1 MAVHPQASR
10 ADRRLCDKHMRTDSF
25 HGAGSGYQ
33 AHGMVANTD
42 QTRVRSVVIVEDDED
57 IAESIRYNLERESYR
72 IRIAASGEDDLN
84 LILDRPPNLILLDL
98 NLPGMNG
105 FEICRRVRAE
115 SATAKVPILM
125 LTARADE
132 TDKVLGLNM
141 GADDYITKPFSMRE
155 LVARV
160 NAALRR
166 SEGVEI
172 DRPAFDNGLLRIEPS
187 TFRVSYQ
194 GRDVR
199 MTRKEFALLS
209 ELARNQ
215 GRVLTRETLLDRVWG
230 MNYFGDSR
238 TLDVHIRRLR
248 QKLGD
253 ASLIETVTGIG
264 YRLCDTSPQGGA

>member
-1 MAVHPQASR
+1 MVRAVDEIR
-10 ADRRLCDKHMRTDSF
+10 A
-25 HGAGSGYQ
+25 
-33 AHGMVANTD
+33 
-42 QTRVRSVVIVEDDED
+42 RSIIIVEDDED
-57 IAESIRYNLERESYR
+57 IADSIRYNLDREGFR
-72 IRIAASGEDDLN
+72 VRLAVTGEEALS
-84 LILDRPPNLILLDL
+84 LIMNGPPDLILLDL

-105 FEICRRVRAE
+105 FEICRRLRAE
-115 SATAKVPILM
+115 AATGRIPIVM

-166 SEGVEI
+166 SGDRDV
-172 DRPAFDNGLLRIEPS
+172 DRPVFDNGTLRIDPS

-194 GRDVR
+194 ARDVR

-248 QKLGD
+248 QKLGNS
-253 ASLIETVTGIG
+253 ALIETVTGIG
-264 YRLCDTSPQGGA
+264 YRLCDAE

>member
-1 MAVHPQASR
+1 MATR
-10 ADRRLCDKHMRTDSF
+10 IEE
-25 HGAGSGYQ
+25 
-33 AHGMVANTD
+33 
-42 QTRVRSVVIVEDDED
+42 TRVRNIIIVEDDED
-57 IAESIRYNLERESYR
+57 IADSIRYNLDREGFR
-72 IRIAASGEDDLN
+72 VRVAVTGEDALS
-84 LILDRPPNLILLDL
+84 LILNGPPSLILLDL

-105 FEICRRVRAE
+105 FEICRRLRAE
-115 SATAKVPILM
+115 PSTATIPILM

-166 SEGVEI
+166 SEGSHV
-172 DRPAFDNGLLRIEPS
+172 DRPVFDDGSLRIDPS
-187 TFRVSYQ
+187 TFRVHYQ
-194 GRDVR
+194 EREVR

-209 ELARNQ
+209 ELARNH
-215 GRVLTRETLLDRVWG
+215 GRVLSRETLLDRVWG

-253 ASLIETVTGIG
+253 PALIETVTGIG
-264 YRLCDTSPQGGA
+264 YRLL

>member
-1 MAVHPQASR
+1 
-10 ADRRLCDKHMRTDSF
+10 
-25 HGAGSGYQ
+25 
-33 AHGMVANTD
+33 MVATSD
-42 QTRVRSVVIVEDDED
+42 QTRVRSVVIVEDDDD
-57 IAESIRYNLERESYR
+57 IAESIRYNLEREGFR
-72 IRIAASGEDDLN
+72 ARIAATGEDALN
-84 LILDRPPNLILLDL
+84 LILDRPPNLVLLDL
-98 NLPGMNG
+98 NLPYMSG
-105 FEICRRVRAE
+105 FELCRRLRAE
-115 SATAKVPILM
+115 ATTTRMPILM

-132 TDKVLGLNM
+132 ADKVLGLNM

-166 SEGVEI
+166 SEGSEMN
-172 DRPAFDNGLLRIEPS
+172 RPVFDNGTLRIDPS
-187 TFRVSYQ
+187 TFSVCYK

-215 GRVLTRETLLDRVWG
+215 GRVLTREVLLDRVWG
-230 MNYFGDSR
+230 ATYYGDSR

-253 ASLIETVTGIG
+253 STAIETVTGIG
-264 YRLCDTSPQGGA
+264 YRLVQTT

>member
-1 MAVHPQASR
+1 MATRV
-10 ADRRLCDKHMRTDSF
+10 DE
-25 HGAGSGYQ
+25 
-33 AHGMVANTD
+33 
-42 QTRVRSVVIVEDDED
+42 TRVRNIIIVEDDED
-57 IAESIRYNLERESYR
+57 IADSIRYNLDREGFR
-72 IRIAASGEDDLN
+72 VRVAATGEDALS
-84 LILDRPPNLILLDL
+84 LILNGPPNLILLDL

-105 FEICRRVRAE
+105 FEICRRLRAE
-115 SATAKVPILM
+115 PSTATIPILM
-125 LTARADE
+125 LTARTDE

-166 SEGVEI
+166 SEGSQI
-172 DRPAFDNGLLRIEPS
+172 DRPVFDNGSLRIDPS
-187 TFRVSYQ
+187 TFRVHYKA
-194 GRDVR
+194 REVR
-199 MTRKEFALLS
+199 MTRKEFSLLS

-248 QKLGD
+248 QKLGEP
-253 ASLIETVTGIG
+253 ALIETVTGIG
-264 YRLCDTSPQGGA
+264 YRLL

>member
-1 MAVHPQASR
+1 MVGAS
-10 ADRRLCDKHMRTDSF
+10 
-25 HGAGSGYQ
+25 
-33 AHGMVANTD
+33 D

-57 IAESIRYNLERESYR
+57 IAESIRYNLEREGFRS
-72 IRIAASGEDDLN
+72 RIAATGEAALN
-84 LILDRPPNLILLDL
+84 LILERPPNIVLLDL
-98 NLPGMNG
+98 NLPYMSG
-105 FEICRRVRAE
+105 FELCRRLRAE
-115 SATAKVPILM
+115 ATTARMPILM

-132 TDKVLGLNM
+132 ADKVLGLNI

-166 SEGVEI
+166 VEGSEM
-172 DRPAFDNGLLRIEPS
+172 DRPVFDNGTLRIDPA
-187 TFRVSYQ
+187 TFSVRYRGQ
-194 GRDVR
+194 DVR

-215 GRVLTRETLLDRVWG
+215 GRVLPREVLLDRVWG
-230 MNYFGDSR
+230 ATYYGDSR

-253 ASLIETVTGIG
+253 STAIETVTGIG
-264 YRLCDTSPQGGA
+264 YRLVESS